1 MNNII
6 LRNVSLKYRI
16 FGSSNLKHLAYS
28 LYHANADNTEFIK
41 YPTKERN
48 SVNLYLY
55 RISVKD
61 FLVVF
66 QDLDLGL
73 LIG

>member
-6 LRNVSLKYRI
+6 LRNVSLKYGI

-55 RISVKD
+55 GVSMKD
-61 FLVVF
+61 L
-66 QDLDLGL
+66 
-73 LIG
+73 